1 METPAEA
8 VLPASGPAAAEA
20 VPRNLRVELT
30 AAMKLCT
37 PKQRKWLKAIPEN
50 DWQPW
55 RVGTLLGYSTRSVQ
69 KWLRDANCKK
79 VRDLLDEIGVE
90 DLDLSQR
97 RILSEYSR
105 LGFSDIRKL
114 FDDKGV
120 LLPPNSWPDDIA
132 AAVVSID
139 SKETRLKDE
148 KGNFINEWD
157 VVHKIKLHDKKGSL
171 DFLASFRKMAGAK
184 RIEVT
189 GKDGSPLAGAAPII
203 QFVERV
209 DPD

>member
-1 METPAEA
+1 METPTEA

-20 VPRNLRVELT
+20 VPRNLRDELA

-50 DWQPW
+50 DYQPW
-55 RVGTLLGYSTRSVQ
+55 RAGTQLGYSTRSVQ

-79 VRDLLDEIGVE
+79 VRELLDEIGVE

-97 RILSEYSR
+97 RILNEYSR
-105 LGFSDIRKL
+105 LAFSDIRKA
-114 FDDKGV
+114 FNEDGTIK
-120 LLPPNSWPDDIA
+120 PPTDWPDEFA
-132 AAVVSID
+132 AAVASMD
-139 SKETRLKDE
+139 TQERRLRDEEGKETSE
-148 KGNFINEWD
+148 FE
-157 VVHKIKLHDKKGSL
+157 VVRKIKFHDKRTAL
-171 DFLASFRKMAGAK
+171 DFLASFRKMSGAK

-189 GKDGSPLAGAAPII
+189 GKDGSPLAGAVPII
-203 QFVERV
+203 QFVERA

>member
-1 METPAEA
+1 MEI
-8 VLPASGPAAAEA
+8 AAEA
-20 VPRNLRVELT
+20 RPPEDGAAAPEAGPRNLRDELA

-50 DWQPW
+50 DYQPW
-55 RVGTLLGYSTRSVQ
+55 RAGTILGYSTRSVQ
-69 KWLRDANCKK
+69 KWLRDVNCRK
-79 VRDLLDEIGVE
+79 VRELLDEIAVE
-90 DLDLSQR
+90 DMDLTQR
-97 RILSEYSR
+97 RILAEYSK

-114 FDDKGV
+114 FSDAGE
-120 LLPPNSWPDDIA
+120 LLPPQSWPDDIA
-132 AAVVSID
+132 GAVASID
-139 SKETRLKDE
+139 TKETRLKDE
-148 KGNFINEWD
+148 AGNFINEWE

-171 DFLASFRKMAGAK
+171 DFLASFRKMSGAK